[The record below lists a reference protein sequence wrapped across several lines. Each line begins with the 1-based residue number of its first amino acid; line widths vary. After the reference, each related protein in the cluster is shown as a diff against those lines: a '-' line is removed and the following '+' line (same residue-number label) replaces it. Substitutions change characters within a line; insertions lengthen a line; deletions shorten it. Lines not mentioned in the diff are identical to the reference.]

1 MTAQILKRLFVS
13 LLIVVLGA
21 AAGLASDDETKE
33 KSIELKPV
41 VETTGPFK
49 PKAPALLR
57 LSAYYDGDAVVI
69 TSNVDILA
77 QVSIFDTASGQTY
90 YNSVVAIAPQ
100 CRCQIAPTSAMLTLQ
115 ITVGDTVYEG
125 MFTVL

>member
-1 MTAQILKRLFVS
+1 MKNFLLLSAFLMLLVAKPFVCFADGDNTPKPIIL
-13 LLIVVLGA
+13 
-21 AAGLASDDETKE
+21 DEKPIKDPTKLQSPSAV
-33 KSIELKPV
+33 K
-41 VETTGPFK
+41 F
-49 PKAPALLR
+49 
-57 LSAYYDGDAVVI
+57 SAYYDGDAVVI
-69 TSNVDILA
+69 TSNVDMMA